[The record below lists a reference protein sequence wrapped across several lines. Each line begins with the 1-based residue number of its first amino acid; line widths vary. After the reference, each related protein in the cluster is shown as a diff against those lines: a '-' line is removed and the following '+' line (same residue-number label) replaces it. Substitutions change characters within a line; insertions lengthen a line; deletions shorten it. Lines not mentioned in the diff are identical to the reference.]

1 MVSTGPQALDE
12 CTSLSFCNKPF
23 LILFVLIGQS
33 AWLVPTTPPSLKLSQ
48 QRLNCFSIRTQS
60 DSAGLPSAALVQ
72 CSSAKSV
79 YLYLL
84 LLLLFDT
91 ENGIQGFV
99 HVKHFLYSCCKPWSP
114 VWLWT
119 LPPSPPAPDMELVF
133 P

>member
-33 AWLVPTTPPSLKLSQ
+33 ARLVPTTPPSLKLSQ

-60 DSAGLPSAALVQ
+60 DSAGPPSAALVQ

-79 YLYLL
+79 YLYLLL

-99 HVKHFLYSCCKPWSP
+99 HVKHFLYSCCKLL
-114 VWLWT
+114 LWT
-119 LPPSPPAPDMELVF
+119 LPSSPPAPDMELVF